1 MCEDHSFSNGFST
14 PYTDL
19 STCGCLFWLGEYM
32 LTRMRSAN
40 ISRAFIPLRLMLG
53 VIWLMGGLLNLYDV
67 AFTCGYECGGQRY
80 EELTGVVW
88 ATGASL
94 GLPVA
99 PTIYL
104 ADSIPAN
111 PVPGMGYLLAN
122 FVAPNA
128 GAFMVTMGM
137 LELLVGV
144 SILLGIFTRLSLV
157 GAIILNFLILLA
169 AGHTHPGILRINLLM
184 AAAAASLY
192 LSRSGGYL
200 GLDSLL
206 SRKLKRVP
214 ILRHLSW
221 S

>member
-1 MCEDHSFSNGFST
+1 MNV
-14 PYTDL
+14 
-19 STCGCLFWLGEYM
+19 
-32 LTRMRSAN
+32 
-40 ISRAFIPLRLMLG
+40 SRAFIPLRLMLG
-53 VIWLMGGLLNLYDV
+53 IIWLMGGLLNLSDV
-67 AFTCGYECGGQRY
+67 VFTCGYECGSQRY

-88 ATGASL
+88 ATGASI
-94 GLPVA
+94 GLPIA

-122 FVAPNA
+122 VIAPNA
-128 GAFMVTMGM
+128 GAFMLTMGT
-137 LELLVGV
+137 LELLVGI

-157 GAIILNFLILLA
+157 GAIVLNVLILLA

-200 GLDSLL
+200 GLDSFL
-206 SRKLKRVP
+206 SRKLKSVP